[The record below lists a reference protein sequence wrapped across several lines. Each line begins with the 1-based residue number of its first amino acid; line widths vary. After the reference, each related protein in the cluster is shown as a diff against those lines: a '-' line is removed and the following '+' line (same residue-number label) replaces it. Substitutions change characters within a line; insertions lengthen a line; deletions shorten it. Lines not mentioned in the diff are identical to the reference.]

1 MSATNDQ
8 GAVDVPP
15 PRAGSTSGSNRQESV
30 SNRRAGSPAGNPHR
44 QNAPYSGTPRGVL
57 VVTTDILPG
66 YEVRHVLGEVLGV
79 LARPRNPYS
88 EGVKALS
95 GKSVDSDVSAAALMR
110 WRQEAIVRMAH
121 QARERGANAVIGLRF
136 DHRDITGAWGEIC
149 AYGTA
154 VVVEPVTRHDP
165 RTFAASWPD

>member
-1 MSATNDQ
+1 MSAVNEP
-8 GAVDVPP
+8 GAGLPAQRGGGLRRANLRQPASPAPSP
-15 PRAGSTSGSNRQESV
+15 PRQI
-30 SNRRAGSPAGNPHR
+30 
-44 QNAPYSGTPRGVL
+44 L
-57 VVTTDILPG
+57 VVTTDTLPG
-66 YEVRHVLGEVLGV
+66 YEVTRVLGEVIGV

-95 GKSVDSDVSAAALMR
+95 GKSIDSEVSGAALTR
-110 WRQEAIVRMAH
+110 WRQETITRMAQ

-154 VVVEPVTRHDP
+154 VVVEPVGQHDP
-165 RTFAASWPD
+165 RMFGAYWPS

>member
-1 MSATNDQ
+1 
-8 GAVDVPP
+8 
-15 PRAGSTSGSNRQESV
+15 
-30 SNRRAGSPAGNPHR
+30 
-44 QNAPYSGTPRGVL
+44 VL
-57 VVTTDILPG
+57 VVTTDTLPG
-66 YEVRHVLGEVLGV
+66 YQVRQVLGDVLGV

-95 GKSVDSDVSAAALMR
+95 GKPVATDASGAALMR
-110 WRQEAIVRMAH
+110 WRQEAIARMAQ

-154 VVVEPVTRHDP
+154 VVVETESQRDP
-165 RTFAASWPD
+165 RFFGAHWPP